1 MERDQTVQEGH
12 RTPPLSRFARCD
24 SLDQLTPH
32 THTSPPSPF
41 SLFPCAGYPQP
52 VRARLED
59 FQVKQNLQM
68 ARICDIQG
76 TKFAAECKYF
86 TVNIPPFSLETQLS
100 LFSPSLFSSSSPL
113 LFLLP
118 YLPPPSSPLPFSSSS
133 CPIPPFSPPPSSLPP
148 PALSLQTLMWRCCMS
163 LLRQWKMRFKS
174 TMAACWPWDREE
186 REQWRGCT
194 LSLQNKQGHSLD
206 IVWLSPLCC
215 CTAQGLWNV
224 SDTSQLAGRHTSCQ
238 GWSHK
243 MTLPWL
249 TSWVGGCC
257 SAELASFYCGL
268 WY

>member
-68 ARICDIQG
+68 ARICDIRG

-86 TVNIPPFSLETQLS
+86 AVNIPPFSLETQLS
-100 LFSPSLFSSSSPL
+100 LFSPSLLLLFPTPLPPPPLSSPSLFSPSLFSPSLLLLFPLPSPLSLL

-118 YLPPPSSPLPFSSSS
+118 YP
-133 CPIPPFSPPPSSLPP
+133 
-148 PALSLQTLMWRCCMS
+148 S
-163 LLRQWKMRFKS
+163 LLR
-174 TMAACWPWDREE
+174 P
-186 REQWRGCT
+186 
-194 LSLQNKQGHSLD
+194 
-206 IVWLSPLCC
+206 
-215 CTAQGLWNV
+215 
-224 SDTSQLAGRHTSCQ
+224 
-238 GWSHK
+238 
-243 MTLPWL
+243 
-249 TSWVGGCC
+249 
-257 SAELASFYCGL
+257 
-268 WY
+268 